1 MTGYD
6 DLAKIRP
13 TAPGAP
19 DWPRT
24 KQHLLNDI
32 LGRRTRDGHSP
43 MRWLAV
49 AAAAA
54 VLIGA
59 VVIGSQTGRGPQ
71 VAIPADASAST
82 SPVIPA
88 VPTTGI
94 LGADVTLMG
103 NGDAIGICTGGV
115 LTSLPPGC
123 SQEPLPVSGL
133 TWADVGWREDSGSF
147 RWADATVVGR
157 FDGPVFDVQAV
168 FPADDP
174 AAPRPASNLWPD
186 PAAVSVPPD
195 GPTIEDLLRLDAR
208 RVEVDGWLSTGLM
221 DRGVIHVTLL
231 VDDPATREAVTQAA
245 GDEFAEWLV
254 FGQPFFWPVKDSG
267 PARPS
272 TPLGGTAPADEP
284 SMIASGVLFD
294 LDGSPAL
301 CAGMILESYPPQCG
315 GTLAPL
321 AGLAW
326 EDVPTRR
333 QEGERVWSEM
343 TVLVGE
349 DDGATFHVAR
359 AYAADDPSAPSPSGA
374 GVAIP
379 HDFSPL
385 CEEPVVGS
393 GTAAG
398 PEGLAAAASA
408 LPGYVGL
415 WISPDQTTL
424 NVAFTDGADEASEL
438 LAPTV
443 GATFC
448 AGAVAGITA
457 ADAAAA
463 TTALGEI
470 IETAGIQGYGHS
482 FDRTGS
488 WLEVSVVRETPE
500 VMSTINEAIGPDAA
514 RHLRL
519 SALIQRR

>member
-13 TAPGAP
+13 TAPGGSGP
-19 DWPRT
+19 DWPQT
-24 KQHLLNDI
+24 KQQVLDEI
-32 LGRRTRDGHSP
+32 LTARVRRGRGP
-43 MRWLAV
+43 ARWLAA

-54 VLIGA
+54 VIVAA
-59 VVIGSQTGRGPQ
+59 VAVGIQLGNGPQ
-71 VAIPADASAST
+71 VALPADSTASP
-82 SPVIPA
+82 SPMAPA
-88 VPTTGI
+88 EPSPS
-94 LGADVTLMG
+94 AE
-103 NGDAIGICTGGV
+103 
-115 LTSLPPGC
+115 SPSPP
-123 SQEPLPVSGL
+123 SSESP
-133 TWADVGWREDSGSF
+133 
-147 RWADATVVGR
+147 
-157 FDGPVFDVQAV
+157 
-168 FPADDP
+168 
-174 AAPRPASNLWPD
+174 PAS
-186 PAAVSVPPD
+186 
-195 GPTIEDLLRLDAR
+195 
-208 RVEVDGWLSTGLM
+208 
-221 DRGVIHVTLL
+221 
-231 VDDPATREAVTQAA
+231 
-245 GDEFAEWLV
+245 
-254 FGQPFFWPVKDSG
+254 
-267 PARPS
+267 
-272 TPLGGTAPADEP
+272 EP

-294 LDGSPAL
+294 LDGAPAL

-315 GTLAPL
+315 GALVPL

-349 DDGATFHVAR
+349 DDGTTFRVAR
-359 AYAADDPSAPSPSGA
+359 AYAADDPAAPTPSGA
-374 GVAIP
+374 GVALP
-379 HDFSPL
+379 QDFSPL

-393 GTAAG
+393 GPAAG

-424 NVAFTDGADEASEL
+424 NVAFTEGADEASAL

-443 GATFC
+443 GAAFC
-448 AGAVAGITA
+448 AGTVEGITA

-470 IETAGIQGYGHS
+470 VETAGILGYGHS

-519 SALIQRR
+519 SARIPRR